1 MEDEKKQDKESIK
14 TAKTM
19 SDLKNAIKLKLKIK
33 LKDKEFEARS
43 NANIHKRQKS
53 PFIKRTTNYSKNN
66 SLEISSENNNN
77 NQDNNNNNNEEKKS
91 NNRYGTPKKFR
102 RSKSKKIKK
111 ETQAQPYNIKE
122 ELKDILV
129 NKSHN
134 SSSNNNIKTNNH
146 SDTTKRLQSD
156 KSINT
161 ALIKQ
166 TPEEI
171 NEILDK
177 LINKLLLA
185 KEYKPN
191 TEIDLLENEM
201 KWVIYKSYEIIKNQ
215 PVFIELDGPINICG
229 DVHGQFYDLL
239 RLFNYGGEPPKANYL
254 FLGDYVDRG
263 KNSLE
268 TIMLL
273 LCYKIKYPE
282 NFFMLRGNHESDN
295 INKIYGFFDECKR
308 RFNIK
313 LWKKFNDLFNIF
325 PITAIIKDKILCMH
339 GGLSPNLINFE
350 SLKKIVRPTEI
361 PDSGLLCD
369 LLWSDPG
376 EIVDKWG
383 GNERGVSYTFSEK
396 VVDET
401 LDKFDLDLICR
412 AHQVVENG
420 YEFFANR
427 QLVTIFSAPN
437 YCGEFDNAG
446 AMMLIDKD
454 LMCTFKILKPIT
466 NINNNYIKRPATPPK
481 FKNK

>member
-1 MEDEKKQDKESIK
+1 MEGEKGDKMLQKLSCE
-14 TAKTM
+14 T
-19 SDLKNAIKLKLKIK
+19 KNSMKLKLKIK
-33 LKDKEFEARS
+33 LKDKEFEAKS
-43 NANIHKRQKS
+43 NPNIHKRQKS
-53 PFIKRTTNYSKNN
+53 PFIKRNNKNFEKYSSVEFNSKNN
-66 SLEISSENNNN
+66 KLEENITNNIK
-77 NQDNNNNNNEEKKS
+77 EKREIKRK
-91 NNRYGTPKKFR
+91 NTPKKEK
-102 RSKSKKIKK
+102 RSKSKKGKK
-111 ETQAQPYNIKE
+111 ETQLFNIKE

-129 NKSHN
+129 NRN
-134 SSSNNNIKTNNH
+134 NTLNNLSSKTIKTNINIENNLQIKEN
-146 SDTTKRLQSD
+146 SSNSLNVFTKE
-156 KSINT
+156 
-161 ALIKQ
+161 

-171 NEILDK
+171 NEKLDK

-191 TEIDLLENEM
+191 TEIDLLEKEI
-201 KWVIYKSYEIIKNQ
+201 KWIIYKSYEIIKNQ
-215 PVFIELDGPINICG
+215 PVFIELDSPINICG

-268 TIMLL
+268 TIVLL

-295 INKIYGFFDECKR
+295 INKSYGFFDECKR
-308 RFNIK
+308 RFDIK
-313 LWKKFNDLFNIF
+313 IWKKFNDLFNVF

-339 GGLSPNLINFE
+339 GGLSPNLLNFE
-350 SLKKIVRPTEI
+350 SLKKIVRPTEV

-376 EIVDKWG
+376 ENIESWG
-383 GNERGVSYTFSEK
+383 ENERGVSYTFSERI
-396 VVDET
+396 VEEF
-401 LDKFDLDLICR
+401 LDKYDLDLICR

-466 NINNNYIKRPATPPK
+466 SSSNNNYLNRPGTPPK

>member
-1 MEDEKKQDKESIK
+1 MENEIEN
-14 TAKTM
+14 
-19 SDLKNAIKLKLKIK
+19 KNPQKAYETKNSMKLKLKIK
-33 LKDKEFEARS
+33 LKDKEFEAKS
-43 NANIHKRQKS
+43 NSNIHKRQKS
-53 PFIKRTTNYSKNN
+53 PFIKRNTKNYDKHSSVEYNSKKINKGD
-66 SLEISSENNNN
+66 EN
-77 NQDNNNNNNEEKKS
+77 DNINDSEKKEKKRS
-91 NNRYGTPKKFR
+91 NTPKREK
-102 RSKSKKIKK
+102 RSKSKKNKK
-111 ETQAQPYNIKE
+111 ETFNIKE

-129 NKSHN
+129 NKN
-134 SSSNNNIKTNNH
+134 RNLKICSS
-146 SDTTKRLQSD
+146 
-156 KSINT
+156 KSIERNINNEGNIVSNENNDSSKN
-161 ALIKQ
+161 LIKL
-166 TPEEI
+166 PNEEI
-171 NEILDK
+171 NEHIDK

-191 TEIDLLENEM
+191 TEIDLKEDEI
-201 KWVIYKSYEIIKNQ
+201 KWVIKQSYYIIMNQ
-215 PVFIELDGPINICG
+215 PVFIELDSPINICG

-239 RLFNYGGEPPKANYL
+239 RLFNYGGEPPKSNYL

-268 TIMLL
+268 TIVLL

-295 INKIYGFFDECKR
+295 INKIYGFYDECKR

-325 PITAIIKDKILCMH
+325 PISAIIKDKILCMH
-339 GGLSPNLINFE
+339 GGLSPYLLNLD
-350 SLKKIVRPTEI
+350 SLKKIARPTEI

-376 EIVDKWG
+376 EKIDTWG
-383 GNERGVSYTFSEK
+383 ENERGVSFTFSEK
-396 VVDET
+396 IVEDF

-420 YEFFANR
+420 YEFFADR

-446 AMMLIDKD
+446 GMMLIDKD

-466 NINNNYIKRPATPPK
+466 SGSNNNYLNRPGTPPK
-481 FKNK
+481 FKYK

>member
-1 MEDEKKQDKESIK
+1 MENEIEDKISQKPYE
-14 TAKTM
+14 T
-19 SDLKNAIKLKLKIK
+19 KNSLKLKIK
-33 LKDKEFEARS
+33 LKVKEFEEKS
-43 NANIHKRQKS
+43 NSNIHKRQKS
-53 PFIKRTTNYSKNN
+53 PFIKRNTKNYDKHSSVEYNSKKINKED
-66 SLEISSENNNN
+66 EI
-77 NQDNNNNNNEEKKS
+77 DNNNDSEKKG
-91 NNRYGTPKKFR
+91 NKRPNTPKKEK
-102 RSKSKKIKK
+102 RSKPKKNKK
-111 ETQAQPYNIKE
+111 ETFDIKE

-129 NKSHN
+129 NKN
-134 SSSNNNIKTNNH
+134 RNLKICSSKYISNANVSNEENIQTSESNDSSKN
-146 SDTTKRLQSD
+146 
-156 KSINT
+156 I
-161 ALIKQ
+161 IKL
-166 TPEEI
+166 TSEEI
-171 NEILDK
+171 NERLDK

-191 TEIDLLENEM
+191 TEIDLKEDEV
-201 KWVIYKSYEIIKNQ
+201 KWVIKQSYGIIMNQ
-215 PVFIELDGPINICG
+215 PVFIELDSPINICG

-268 TIMLL
+268 TIVLL

-295 INKIYGFFDECKR
+295 INRIYGFYDECKR

-325 PITAIIKDKILCMH
+325 PISAIIKDKILCMH
-339 GGLSPNLINFE
+339 GGLSPHLINLD
-350 SLKKIVRPTEI
+350 SLKKIVRPTEV

-376 EIVDKWG
+376 EKIDTWG
-383 GNERGVSYTFSEK
+383 ENERGVSFTFSEK
-396 VVDET
+396 IVEDF

-420 YEFFANR
+420 YEFFASR

-446 AMMLIDKD
+446 GMMLIDKN

-466 NINNNYIKRPATPPK
+466 SGSSNNYLNRPGTPPK

>member
-1 MEDEKKQDKESIK
+1 MEDEKKEDKQTIKPAKTSYEEKNSIK
-14 TAKTM
+14 
-19 SDLKNAIKLKLKIK
+19 LRLKIK
-33 LKDKEFEARS
+33 LKEKEFNAKS
-43 NANIHKRQKS
+43 SANIHKRQKS
-53 PFIKRTTNYSKNN
+53 PFIKRNN
-66 SLEISSENNNN
+66 SNYYKYESFEISPKHNKSSREENNNEDKRS
-77 NQDNNNNNNEEKKS
+77 NQRS
-91 NNRYGTPKKFR
+91 GTPNKYS
-102 RSKSKKIKK
+102 RSKSKKNK
-111 ETQAQPYNIKE
+111 KE
-122 ELKDILV
+122 ELKEID
-129 NKSHN
+129 NKNQN
-134 SSSNNNIKTNNH
+134 STTTYNNLKTNNCEH
-146 SDTTKRLQSD
+146 NRTKRIESAKL
-156 KSINT
+156 INM

-166 TPEEI
+166 TQDEI
-171 NEILDK
+171 NEKLDK

-191 TEIDLLENEM
+191 KEIDLLESEI
-201 KWVIYKSYEIIKNQ
+201 KWVIYKSYEIIKKQ
-215 PVFIELDGPINICG
+215 PVFIELDSPINICG

-254 FLGDYVDRG
+254 FMGDYVDRG

-339 GGLSPNLINFE
+339 GGLSPDLINFE

-376 EIVDKWG
+376 EIIEKWG
-383 GNERGVSYTFSEK
+383 RNERGVSYTFSER
-396 VVDET
+396 VVSEV

-466 NINNNYIKRPATPPK
+466 NINHNYTRRPATPPK

>member
-1 MEDEKKQDKESIK
+1 MEDEKKEDKQTIK
-14 TAKTM
+14 QAKT
-19 SDLKNAIKLKLKIK
+19 SYETKNSIKLKLKIK
-33 LKDKEFEARS
+33 LKEKEFNAKS

-53 PFIKRTTNYSKNN
+53 PFIKRNN
-66 SLEISSENNNN
+66 SNYYKCESSEISPKHNKSSRDES
-77 NQDNNNNNNEEKKS
+77 NNEDKRS
-91 NNRYGTPKKFR
+91 NQRSGTPNKYS
-102 RSKSKKIKK
+102 RSKSKKNK
-111 ETQAQPYNIKE
+111 KE
-122 ELKDILV
+122 ELKEIV
-129 NKSHN
+129 NKSKN
-134 SSSNNNIKTNNH
+134 STTENLKTNNCNH
-146 SDTTKRLQSD
+146 DKTKRVESD
-156 KSINT
+156 KLINM

-166 TPEEI
+166 TQDEI
-171 NEILDK
+171 NEKLDK
-177 LINKLLLA
+177 LIDKLLLA

-191 TEIDLLENEM
+191 KEIDLLESEI
-201 KWVIYKSYEIIKNQ
+201 KWVIYKSYEIIKKQ
-215 PVFIELDGPINICG
+215 PVFIELDSPINICG

-254 FLGDYVDRG
+254 FMGDYVDRG

-339 GGLSPNLINFE
+339 GGLSPDLINFE

-376 EIVDKWG
+376 EIIEKWG
-383 GNERGVSYTFSEK
+383 RNERGVSYTFSER
-396 VVDET
+396 VVNEV

-466 NINNNYIKRPATPPK
+466 NINHNYTKRPATPPK

>member
-1 MEDEKKQDKESIK
+1 MEDEKEDKKLQKSLYQK
-14 TAKTM
+14 NN
-19 SDLKNAIKLKLKIK
+19 SLKIKLKIK
-33 LKDKEFEARS
+33 LKDKEFEFKS
-43 NANIHKRQKS
+43 SSNIHKRQKS
-53 PFIKRTTNYSKNN
+53 PFIKSNSKNYEHHS
-66 SLEISSENNNN
+66 SLEISKNNK
-77 NQDNNNNNNEEKKS
+77 NNENES
-91 NNRYGTPKKFR
+91 NKNPTNNDGKQENKRYNTPKKE
-102 RSKSKKIKK
+102 KKIKQKKTKK
-111 ETQAQPYNIKE
+111 ENEIIDIKE

-129 NKSHN
+129 NKSN
-134 SSSNNNIKTNNH
+134 KVNTSSKNIKTNLNSEEKLIS
-146 SDTTKRLQSD
+146 SDSN
-156 KSINT
+156 KSSSH
-161 ALIKQ
+161 IKKE
-166 TPEEI
+166 TNEEI
-171 NEILDK
+171 NERLDK
-177 LINKLLLA
+177 LITKLLLA

-191 TEIDLLENEM
+191 TEIDLEEDEI
-201 KWVIYKSYEIIKNQ
+201 KWVLLKSYEIILNQ
-215 PVFIELDGPINICG
+215 PVFIELDSPINVCG

-268 TIMLL
+268 TIVLL

-295 INKIYGFFDECKR
+295 INKIYGFYDECKR

-325 PITAIIKDKILCMH
+325 PITAIIKDKIFCMH
-339 GGLSPNLINFE
+339 GGLSPNLLNFDL
-350 SLKKIVRPTEI
+350 LKKIVRPTEV

-376 EIVDKWG
+376 EKIDTWG
-383 GNERGVSYTFSEK
+383 ENERGVSYIFSEK
-396 VVDET
+396 IVEDF
-401 LDKFDLDLICR
+401 LDKYDLDLICR

-446 AMMLIDKD
+446 AMMLIDKN
-454 LMCTFKILKPIT
+454 LMCTFKVLKPIT
-466 NINNNYIKRPATPPK
+466 SSSNNYLNRPATPPK